1 MTRWPRCKRKWT
13 GVADAAPLWSRDAFA
28 RAVGGTLA
36 GTFESPVTGISID
49 TRTLA
54 SGDAF
59 FAIQGDNFDGHGFAE
74 TAIEM
79 GASIAVCRTGHFS
92 AEAGP
97 VPRLDVE
104 DVLRGLEYLG
114 RAARARCKGRVI
126 GVTGSVGKTST
137 KDILRVAFEPSGTV
151 HASAASYN
159 NHWGV
164 PLSLSRFREDVA
176 TGIFEIGMNHPGEI
190 TPLSRMVR
198 PDVAIITTVE
208 AVHMEAFNSVEEIA
222 AAKAEIFDGLQSGG
236 VAILNRDNP
245 HFAYLAGRA
254 QAAGAGQVIGFGS
267 HKAADVRV
275 QDSYLKADC
284 SVVKANIL
292 GTDLVYKIGTP
303 GQHIV
308 MNSLAVLAAVKIA
321 GEDVAAAAL
330 ALAGW
335 SPPKGRG
342 SRREF
347 PLGGGMLTLIDESYN
362 ANPASMRAAIATLG
376 QAKPGPGG
384 RRIAV
389 LGDMLELGDQ
399 SRAMH
404 AGLQAM
410 IAESG
415 VDIVF
420 TAGPHMETLYD
431 ALPAELRGGHEA
443 DAASLAANL
452 PGKLGSGDVVMI
464 KGSNGSRMMDV
475 VAAIEVWLGSG

>member
-1 MTRWPRCKRKWT
+1 M
-13 GVADAAPLWSRDAFA
+13 GDAAPLWSRDAFA
-28 RAVGGTLA
+28 KAVGGTLT
-36 GTFESPVTGISID
+36 GTFDGPVTGISID
-49 TRTLA
+49 TRTLDP
-54 SGDAF
+54 GDAF
-59 FAIQGDNFDGHGFAE
+59 FAILGDNFDGHGFAGA
-74 TAIEM
+74 AIEK
-79 GASIAVCRTGHFS
+79 GAAIAVCRTAHFDAGS
-92 AEAGP
+92 GP

-114 RAARARCKGRVI
+114 RAARARCTGRVI

-164 PLSLSRFREDVA
+164 PLSLSRFRDDAA

-190 TPLSRMVR
+190 KPLTRMIR
-198 PDVAIITTVE
+198 PDIAIITTVE
-208 AVHMEAFNSVEEIA
+208 AVHMEAFDSVAEVA

-236 VAILNRDNP
+236 AAILNRDNP
-245 HFAYLAGRA
+245 HFDYLADRA
-254 QAAGAGQVIGFGS
+254 RAAGAGQVVGFGEND
-267 HKAADVRV
+267 AAEVRV
-275 QDSYLKADC
+275 EESYLKADC

-292 GTDLVYKIGTP
+292 GTGLVYEIGTP
-303 GQHIV
+303 GRHFV

-330 ALAGW
+330 ALANW
-335 SPPKGRG
+335 SPPAGRG
-342 SRREF
+342 SRREL
-347 PLGGGMLTLIDESYN
+347 PLGGGILTLIDESYN
-362 ANPASMRAAIATLG
+362 ANPASMRAAIVTLG
-376 QAKPGPGG
+376 QAEPGAGG
-384 RRIAV
+384 RRVAV

-399 SRAMH
+399 SRALH
-404 AGLQAM
+404 AGLHAM

-415 VDIVF
+415 VDLVF

-431 ALPAELRGGHEA
+431 ALPAGLRGGHEA

-452 PGKLGSGDVVMI
+452 PGKLGSGDVVMV
-464 KGSNGSRMMDV
+464 KGSNGSRMTDV

>member
-1 MTRWPRCKRKWT
+1 M
-13 GVADAAPLWSRDAFA
+13 GDVQPLWSRDAFA
-28 RAVGGTLA
+28 KAVGGTLT

-49 TRTLA
+49 TRTLSA
-54 SGDAF
+54 GDAF
-59 FAIQGDNFDGHGFAE
+59 FAIQGDNFNGHEFADA
-74 TAIEM
+74 AIEK
-79 GASIAVCRTGHFS
+79 GAAIAVCRTGHFS
-92 AEAGP
+92 AGSGP

-137 KDILRVAFEPSGTV
+137 KDILRVAFKPSGTV

-164 PLSLSRFREDVA
+164 PLSLARFREDVA

-198 PDVAIITTVE
+198 PDIAIITTVE

-236 VAILNRDNP
+236 TAILNRDNP
-245 HFAYLAGRA
+245 HFAYLADRA
-254 QAAGAGQVIGFGS
+254 RSAGAGQVIGFGS
-267 HKAADVRV
+267 NEAADVQV
-275 QDSYLKADC
+275 VDSYLKADC
-284 SVVKANIL
+284 SVVNANIL
-292 GTDLVYKIGTP
+292 GANLVYKIGSP
-303 GQHIV
+303 GQHFV

-335 SPPKGRG
+335 TPPKGRG
-342 SRREF
+342 FRREF
-347 PLGGGMLTLIDESYN
+347 PLGTGILTLIDESYN
-362 ANPASMRAAIATLG
+362 ANPASMRAAITTLG
-376 QAKPGPGG
+376 QAEPGPGG

-389 LGDMLELGDQ
+389 LGDMLELGEQ
-399 SRAMH
+399 SRVLH
-404 AGLQAM
+404 ASLHKL

-415 VDIVF
+415 VDLVF
-420 TAGPHMETLYD
+420 TAGSHMEALYD
-431 ALPAELRGGHEA
+431 ALPTEMRGGHEA
-443 DAASLAANL
+443 EAAPLAASL
-452 PGKLGSGDVVMI
+452 PGKLGPGDVVMV

-475 VAAIEVWLGSG
+475 VAAIEVWLGTG